1 LYLFRNI
8 VNRARLISVSDAN
21 RSNLAR
27 LLSVDPNIIKTI
39 PNRPTPI
46 CTKIRQSERAQLL
59 SSLDLDPSH
68 FICTTVA
75 ALVPRKGHEDV
86 IRASRLVVN
95 QDPSYRFLFI
105 GSGQH
110 EAALRSLV
118 QELELTQNIFFL
130 GHRADVHKLLQ
141 VSQAFVFP
149 SMSEGL
155 SFALMEAVQ
164 YNLPLI
170 ASTQSSA
177 VEFLIPTVHYKS
189 YENGD
194 IPTLTRHLL
203 AIKTN
208 YQDSINTASC
218 AAEALQNYN
227 FNDMFSDTA
236 AIIFRS

>member
-164 YNLPLI
+164 YNL
-170 ASTQSSA
+170 Q
-177 VEFLIPTVHYKS
+177 VV
-189 YENGD
+189 
-194 IPTLTRHLL
+194 
-203 AIKTN
+203 
-208 YQDSINTASC
+208 
-218 AAEALQNYN
+218 
-227 FNDMFSDTA
+227 
-236 AIIFRS
+236 